1 MNRVEQVMG
10 LPISLD
16 LRDDGDFTE
25 AADEAFAWLREV
37 DARFSPFKEDSE
49 VRRYD
54 RGELPAADLS
64 AELLEVLELCAYYEQ
79 LSGGAFRAR
88 LPGRGLDPCGVV
100 KGWAVQRAADLLKAA
115 GATTFCLN
123 AGGDV
128 VTAGEPEP
136 GRAWRV
142 GVRHPE
148 QPLAVCAVLE
158 SRNGA
163 IATSAAYERGSHILD
178 GRDGTPATGLLSVTV
193 VAADLVTADA
203 LATATYAMGT
213 EGIAW
218 AADRPGCEILVV
230 DDRRQVHRTA
240 GLALAPEVVDK
251 NPDHRATPAETVSGP
266 R

>member
-1 MNRVEQVMG
+1 MTNRVEQVMG

-16 LRDDGDFTE
+16 LRDEGDFAE
-25 AADEAFAWLREV
+25 VVDDVFAWFRDV

-49 VRRYD
+49 VSRYD
-54 RGELPAADLS
+54 RGELPAEELSDDLI
-64 AELLEVLELCAYYEQ
+64 EVLELCAYYEQ

-88 LPGRGLDPCGVV
+88 LPGRGLDPCAVV
-100 KGWAVQRAADLLKAA
+100 KGWAVQRAADMLKAE

-178 GRDGTPATGLLSVTV
+178 GRDGTPATGLMSVTV
-193 VAADLVTADA
+193 VAGDLVTADA
-203 LATATYAMGT
+203 LATAAFAMGA
-213 EGIAW
+213 EGITW
-218 AADRPGCEILVV
+218 AADRPGCEILIV
-230 DDRRQVHRTA
+230 DDSRRMHRTA
-240 GLALAPEVVDK
+240 GLALASGEAGLP
-251 NPDHRATPAETVSGP
+251 RASARAS
-266 R
+266 